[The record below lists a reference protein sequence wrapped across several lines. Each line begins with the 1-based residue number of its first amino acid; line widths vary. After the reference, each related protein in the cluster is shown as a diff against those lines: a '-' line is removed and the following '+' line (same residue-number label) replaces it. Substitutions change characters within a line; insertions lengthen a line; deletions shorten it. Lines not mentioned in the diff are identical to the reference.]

1 MWRNKPLFRRE
12 GDRIFK
18 TGTEATQLLND
29 EALRRD
35 KGSPEFL
42 SSWESMVTSL
52 AALFDRQPKYA
63 WIMKQVR

>member
-1 MWRNKPLFRRE
+1 MAVQFGGVHGNRTGTSKMWRNKPLFRRE

-35 KGSPEFL
+35 RVNQL
-42 SSWESMVTSL
+42 YYLYIIVL
-52 AALFDRQPKYA
+52 Y
-63 WIMKQVR
+63 